1 MKKTRLSLVI
11 GGLLLVIF
19 LAVLFAFQVRSTEVA
34 VVTTFG
40 RYSTSHT
47 EPGLKFRLPWPI
59 QNIYRFDNRLQNFE
73 RKFEQTTTRDAKNIL
88 VSLFVGWKISDPKT
102 FLERFNG
109 DPLKAE
115 QQLEGLVRN
124 AKNAVI
130 GRYNFS
136 DFISPDPK
144 QVKFEQFEAEVL
156 KEIRA
161 SAKDTY
167 GLNVEVVGI
176 KQLGLPEAITGKVFE
191 RMRTERERLVK
202 QFTGEGEAKAIEIR
216 SDANRK
222 RDELLAKADADAL
235 RIVGEAEAQASKDYA
250 VFEQNPNLAIFLL
263 QLKSLKESLKDRA
276 TVILDQRTTPFNLLT
291 GDKTPTG
298 PAVAPGTTK

>member
-1 MKKTRLSLVI
+1 VKKTRLSLVI

-40 RYSTSHT
+40 KYSTSHT

-88 VSLFVGWKISDPKT
+88 VSLFVGWKISDPKI

-136 DFISPDPK
+136 DFVSPDPK
-144 QVKFEQFEAEVL
+144 LVKFEQFEAEVL
-156 KEIRA
+156 KEIQG

-167 GLNVEVVGI
+167 GLSVEVVGI

-191 RMRTERERLVK
+191 RMRSERERLVK

-216 SDANRK
+216 SEANRK

-235 RIVGEAEAQASKDYA
+235 RIIGEAESQASKDYA
-250 VFEQNPNLAIFLL
+250 VFEQKPDLAIYLL
-263 QLKSLKESLKDRA
+263 QIKALKESLKDRA
-276 TVILDQRTTPFNLLT
+276 TIILDQRTTPFNLLT
-291 GDKTPTG
+291 GDKA
-298 PAVAPGTTK
+298 PAGTSK

>member
-1 MKKTRLSLVI
+1 VKKTRLSFVI
-11 GGLLLVIF
+11 GALLLVIF
-19 LAVLFAFQVRSTEVA
+19 LAVLFAFQVRNTEVA

-40 RYSTSHT
+40 KYTTSHT
-47 EPGLKFRLPWPI
+47 QPGLKFRLPWPI

-88 VSLFVGWKISDPKT
+88 VSLFVGWKINDPRI

-109 DPLKAE
+109 DPVKAE

-130 GRYNFS
+130 GRYRFS

-156 KEIRA
+156 KEIQGA
-161 SAKDTY
+161 AKDTY
-167 GLNVEVVGI
+167 GLSVEVVGI

-202 QFTGEGEAKAIEIR
+202 QFTGEGEARAIEIR
-216 SDANRK
+216 SEANRK

-235 RIVGEAEAQASKDYA
+235 RIIGEAEAQASRDYA
-250 VFEQNPNLAIFLL
+250 VFEQKPELAIYLL
-263 QLKSLKESLKDRA
+263 QLKALKESLKDRA
-276 TVILDQRTTPFNLLT
+276 TIILDQRTTPFNLLT
-291 GDKTPTG
+291 GDKA
-298 PAVAPGTTK
+298 PAGTSK

>member
-11 GGLLLVIF
+11 GALLLVIF

-40 RYSTSHT
+40 KYSTSHT

-88 VSLFVGWKISDPKT
+88 VSLFVGWRISDPKI

-109 DPLKAE
+109 DSLKAE

-156 KEIRA
+156 KEIQGA
-161 SAKDTY
+161 AKDTY
-167 GLNVEVVGI
+167 GLQVEVVGI

-191 RMRTERERLVK
+191 RMRSERERLVK

-216 SDANRK
+216 SDADRR
-222 RDELLAKADADAL
+222 RDELLAKAEADAL
-235 RIVGEAEAQASKDYA
+235 RIIGEAEAQASKDYA
-250 VFEQNPNLAIFLL
+250 VFEQKPELAVFLL
-263 QLKSLKESLKDRA
+263 QIKALKESLKDRA

-291 GDKTPTG
+291 GDK
-298 PAVAPGTTK
+298 PAAGTTK

>member
-1 MKKTRLSLVI
+1 MKKTRLSFVI
-11 GGLLLVIF
+11 GALLLVIF

-40 RYSTSHT
+40 KYSASHT
-47 EPGLKFRLPWPI
+47 EPGLKFRLPWPV

-88 VSLFVGWKISDPKT
+88 VSLFVGWRISDPKI

-109 DPLKAE
+109 DSLKAE

-130 GRYNFS
+130 GRYNFG

-156 KEIRA
+156 KEIQGA
-161 SAKDTY
+161 AKDTY
-167 GLNVEVVGI
+167 GLQVEVVGI

-191 RMRTERERLVK
+191 RMRSERERLVK

-216 SDANRK
+216 SDAERR
-222 RDELLAKADADAL
+222 RDELLAKAEADAL
-235 RIVGEAEAQASKDYA
+235 RIIGEAEAQASKDYA
-250 VFEQNPNLAIFLL
+250 VFEQKPELAVFLL
-263 QLKSLKESLKDRA
+263 QIKALKESLKDRA

-291 GDKTPTG
+291 GDK
-298 PAVAPGTTK
+298 PAAGTTK

>member
-40 RYSTSHT
+40 KYSTSHT

-88 VSLFVGWKISDPKT
+88 VSLFVGWKISDPKI

-136 DFISPDPK
+136 DFVSPDPK
-144 QVKFEQFEAEVL
+144 LVKFEQFEAEVL
-156 KEIRA
+156 KEIQG

-167 GLNVEVVGI
+167 GLSVEVVGI

-191 RMRTERERLVK
+191 RMRSERERLVK

-216 SDANRK
+216 SEANRK

-235 RIVGEAEAQASKDYA
+235 RIIGEAESQASKDYA
-250 VFEQNPNLAIFLL
+250 VFEQKPDLAIYLL
-263 QLKSLKESLKDRA
+263 QIKALKESLKDRA
-276 TVILDQRTTPFNLLT
+276 TIILDQRTTPFNLLT
-291 GDKTPTG
+291 GDKA
-298 PAVAPGTTK
+298 PAGNSK

>member
-1 MKKTRLSLVI
+1 VKKTRLSLVI

-40 RYSTSHT
+40 KYSTSHT

-88 VSLFVGWKISDPKT
+88 VSLFVGWKISDPKI

-136 DFISPDPK
+136 DFVSPDPK
-144 QVKFEQFEAEVL
+144 LVKFEQFEAEVL
-156 KEIRA
+156 KEIQG

-167 GLNVEVVGI
+167 GLSVEVVGI

-191 RMRTERERLVK
+191 RMRSERERLVK

-216 SDANRK
+216 SEANRK

-235 RIVGEAEAQASKDYA
+235 RIIGEAESQASKDYA
-250 VFEQNPNLAIFLL
+250 VFEQKPDLAIYLL
-263 QLKSLKESLKDRA
+263 QIKALKESLKDRA
-276 TVILDQRTTPFNLLT
+276 TIILDQRTTPFNLLT
-291 GDKTPTG
+291 GDKA
-298 PAVAPGTTK
+298 PAGNSK

>member
-11 GGLLLVIF
+11 GALLLVIF

-40 RYSTSHT
+40 KYSASHT

-88 VSLFVGWKISDPKT
+88 VSLFVGWRISDPKI

-109 DPLKAE
+109 DSLKAE

-156 KEIRA
+156 KEIQGA
-161 SAKDTY
+161 AKDTY
-167 GLNVEVVGI
+167 GLQVEVIGI

-191 RMRTERERLVK
+191 RMRSERERLVK

-216 SDANRK
+216 SDADRR
-222 RDELLAKADADAL
+222 RDELLAKAEADAL
-235 RIVGEAEAQASKDYA
+235 RIIGEAEAQASKDYA
-250 VFEQNPNLAIFLL
+250 VFEQKPELAVFLL
-263 QLKSLKESLKDRA
+263 QIKALKESLKDRA

-291 GDKTPTG
+291 GDK
-298 PAVAPGTTK
+298 PAAGTTK

>member
-1 MKKTRLSLVI
+1 MKKTRLSFVI
-11 GGLLLVIF
+11 GALLLVIF
-19 LAVLFAFQVRSTEVA
+19 LAVLFAFQVRNTEVA

-40 RYSTSHT
+40 KYTTSHT
-47 EPGLKFRLPWPI
+47 QPGLKFRLPWPI

-88 VSLFVGWKISDPKT
+88 VSLFVGWKINDPRI

-109 DPLKAE
+109 DPVKAE

-130 GRYNFS
+130 GRYRFS

-156 KEIRA
+156 KEIQGA
-161 SAKDTY
+161 AKDTY
-167 GLNVEVVGI
+167 GLSVEVVGI

-202 QFTGEGEAKAIEIR
+202 QFTGEGEARAIEIR
-216 SDANRK
+216 SEANRK

-235 RIVGEAEAQASKDYA
+235 RIIGEAEAQASRDYA
-250 VFEQNPNLAIFLL
+250 VFEQKPELAIYLL
-263 QLKSLKESLKDRA
+263 QLKALKESLKDRA
-276 TVILDQRTTPFNLLT
+276 TIILDQRTTPFNLLT
-291 GDKTPTG
+291 GDKA
-298 PAVAPGTTK
+298 PAGTSK

>member
-1 MKKTRLSLVI
+1 MKKTRLSFVI
-11 GGLLLVIF
+11 GALLLVIF

-40 RYSTSHT
+40 KYSTSHT

-88 VSLFVGWKISDPKT
+88 VSLFVGWRISDPKI

-109 DPLKAE
+109 DSLKAE

-130 GRYNFS
+130 GRYNFN

-156 KEIRA
+156 KEIQGA
-161 SAKDTY
+161 AKDTY
-167 GLNVEVVGI
+167 GLQVEVVGI

-191 RMRTERERLVK
+191 RMRSERERLVK

-216 SDANRK
+216 SDADRR
-222 RDELLAKADADAL
+222 RDELLAKAEADAL
-235 RIVGEAEAQASKDYA
+235 RIIGEAEAQASKDYA
-250 VFEQNPNLAIFLL
+250 VFEQKPELAVFLL
-263 QLKSLKESLKDRA
+263 QIKALKESLKDRA

-291 GDKTPTG
+291 GDK
-298 PAVAPGTTK
+298 PAAGTTK

>member
-1 MKKTRLSLVI
+1 VKKNRLSLVI
-11 GGLLLVIF
+11 GALLLVIF

-40 RYSTSHT
+40 RYSASHT

-88 VSLFVGWKISDPKT
+88 VSLFVGWRISDPKI

-130 GRYNFS
+130 GRYSFR
-136 DFISPDPK
+136 DFISPDPR

-156 KEIRA
+156 KEIKGA
-161 SAKDTY
+161 AKDTY
-167 GLNVEVVGI
+167 GLQVEVVGI

-191 RMRTERERLVK
+191 RMRSERERLVK
-202 QFTGEGEAKAIEIR
+202 QFTGEGEARAIEIR
-216 SDANRK
+216 SDADRR
-222 RDELLAKADADAL
+222 RDELLAKAEADAL
-235 RIVGEAEAQASKDYA
+235 RIIGEAEAQASKDYA
-250 VFEQNPNLAIFLL
+250 VFEQKPELAVFLL
-263 QLKSLKESLKDRA
+263 QIKALKESLKDRA

-291 GDKTPTG
+291 GDK
-298 PAVAPGTTK
+298 PAAGTTK

>member
-40 RYSTSHT
+40 KYSTSHT
-47 EPGLKFRLPWPI
+47 DPGLKFRLPWPI

-88 VSLFVGWKISDPKT
+88 VSLFVGWKISDPKI

-109 DPLKAE
+109 DPVKAE

-156 KEIRA
+156 KEIKG

-167 GLNVEVVGI
+167 GLSVEVVGI

-216 SDANRK
+216 SEANRK

-235 RIVGEAEAQASKDYA
+235 RIIGEAESQASKDYA
-250 VFEQNPNLAIFLL
+250 VFEQKPELAIYLL
-263 QLKSLKESLKDRA
+263 QIKALKESLKDRA

-291 GDKTPTG
+291 GDK
-298 PAVAPGTTK
+298 APSGTSK

>member
-1 MKKTRLSLVI
+1 VKKNRLSLVI
-11 GGLLLVIF
+11 GALLLVIF

-40 RYSTSHT
+40 RYSASHT

-88 VSLFVGWKISDPKT
+88 VSLFVGWRISDPKI

-130 GRYNFS
+130 GRYSFS
-136 DFISPDPK
+136 DFISPDPRR
-144 QVKFEQFEAEVL
+144 VKFEQFEAEVL
-156 KEIRA
+156 KEIKGA
-161 SAKDTY
+161 AKDTY
-167 GLNVEVVGI
+167 GLQVEVVGI

-191 RMRTERERLVK
+191 RMRSERERLVK
-202 QFTGEGEAKAIEIR
+202 QFTGEGEARAIEIR
-216 SDANRK
+216 SDADRR
-222 RDELLAKADADAL
+222 RDELLAKAEADAL
-235 RIVGEAEAQASKDYA
+235 RIIGEAEAQASKDYA
-250 VFEQNPNLAIFLL
+250 VFEQKPELAVFLL
-263 QLKSLKESLKDRA
+263 QIKALKESLKDRA

-291 GDKTPTG
+291 GDK
-298 PAVAPGTTK
+298 PAAGTTK